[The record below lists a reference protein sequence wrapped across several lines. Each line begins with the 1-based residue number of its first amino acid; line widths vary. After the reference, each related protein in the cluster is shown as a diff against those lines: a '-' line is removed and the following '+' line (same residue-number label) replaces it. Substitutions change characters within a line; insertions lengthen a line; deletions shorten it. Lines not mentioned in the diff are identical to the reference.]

1 MDTQKLKHLPRI
13 DALREAI
20 ITETIKGGRDNSSYI
35 SIHDGSL
42 NKQLENIVEVAEVTT
57 KRNSSLNMYENKVGG
72 ILGYGRSN
80 TLGHRF
86 FANIF
91 GLTEIEGV
99 LALAY
104 ACELPQDSLIPRT
117 ISFTPLFQIECY
129 ASYGGRRESMA
140 DTKPLQTEKE
150 VNNHKEENK
159 K

>member
-13 DALREAI
+13 DALRGAI
-20 ITETIKGGRDNSSYI
+20 ITEVIKGERDNSSYI
-35 SIHDGSL
+35 SIDKGSL
-42 NKQLENIVEVAEVTT
+42 NKQLEKIVEVAEVTT
-57 KRNSSLNMYENKVGG
+57 KANSSSVRYKNKAGSGICHYENH
-72 ILGYGRSN
+72 YF
-80 TLGHRF
+80 GHRF

-91 GLTEIEGV
+91 GFTEVKGV

-104 ACELPQDSLIPRT
+104 ACELLPDSLIPRT
-117 ISFTPLFQIECY
+117 ILFTPIFQIECY
-129 ASYGGRRESMA
+129 TSYGGRRESMA